1 MIGAPTRPHLD
12 RGRRLGAD
20 TFYITYLHGELRR
33 RARQALLVALGLA
46 IGVGLVLT
54 VTAAAAGV
62 SQAQSAVLHSL
73 YGIGTDVTITMAP
86 EPASSFNNS
95 NGGAFSPGAQPVSVD
110 WLRPVPGLGV
120 LDASSVARVSHVR
133 GVAAAAG
140 GLTLTDTK
148 LVVPSQ
154 SQLGPNGEPPQGLSV
169 TSANV
174 DGVDLSHLGL
184 GPIASATVT
193 SGRALTAAD
202 ANSNV
207 ALIDSGYAAAN
218 RLAVGST
225 ITIAGTDFVV
235 AGIVRQPQGGG
246 AADVYIPLERAQA
259 LAQQQYKGS
268 TTFAGKVNTIYVAVA
283 NAADIPAVRARISQL
298 LPAATVTSSD
308 SLASAVSGSLA
319 SAARLANDLGRWLS
333 IAVLAAAFGISG
345 LLTMGAVS
353 RRVRE
358 LGTLKALGWS
368 GGRIVAQIM
377 GESLVVGVLGAAL
390 GIALGYG
397 GAALVTAVAPTLS
410 ATVASNPGSAPEQ
423 FVTLSGS
430 GTQHGVLPGA
440 THTVDV
446 HLVASVTAT
455 AIVMAVALA
464 IAGSLI
470 AGSLGAWRA
479 ARLRPARALAE
490 AE

>member
-1 MIGAPTRPHLD
+1 MFLV
-12 RGRRLGAD
+12 
-20 TFYITYLHGELRR
+20 TFIARELRQR
-33 RARQALLVALGLA
+33 PRPALLTAAGIALG
-46 IGVGLVLT
+46 IGVVVT
-54 VTAAAAGV
+54 VTAASTGV
-62 SQAQSAVLHSL
+62 ANAQSAVLHSL
-73 YGIGTDVTITMAP
+73 YGIGTDITVTSARP
-86 EPASSFNNS
+86 PASTTPAPL
-95 NGGAFSPGAQPVSVD
+95 GGGPADPRGDILLAGTLEP
-110 WLRPVPGLGV
+110 
-120 LDASSVARVSHVR
+120 LDASLVTSIARQR
-133 GVAAAAG
+133 GVASAAG
-140 GLTLTDTK
+140 GLTLTD
-148 LVVPSQ
+148 LRPSP
-154 SQLGPNGEPPQGLSV
+154 GGGLPAMV
-169 TSANV
+169 RL

-390 GIALGYG
+390 GVALGYG
-397 GAALVTAVAPTLS
+397 GAGLVTAVAPTLS
-410 ATVASNPGSAPEQ
+410 ATVASNPGSAPAQ
-423 FVTLSGS
+423 YVTLNGS
-430 GTQHGVLPGA
+430 GTHHGVLPGA
-440 THTVDV
+440 IHTVDV
-446 HLVASVTAT
+446 HLVAGVTAT
-455 AIVMAVALA
+455 A
-464 IAGSLI
+464 
-470 AGSLGAWRA
+470 
-479 ARLRPARALAE
+479 
-490 AE
+490 

>member
-1 MIGAPTRPHLD
+1 MTGRPTRPHQVH
-12 RGRRLGAD
+12 RFRTGAD
-20 TFYITYLHGELRR
+20 TFYLTYLRGELAR
-33 RARQALLVALGLA
+33 RARQALLVTLGLA
-46 IGVGLVLT
+46 IGVGLVVT

-62 SQAQSAVLHSL
+62 SDAQGAVLHSL

-86 EPASSFNNS
+86 APAPSFNNN
-95 NGGAFSPGAQPVSVD
+95 NGGAFTPGAQALSVD

-120 LDASSVARVSHVR
+120 LDASSVAQVSDVV

-154 SQLGPNGEPPQGLSV
+154 SQLGPNGEPPKGLSP
-169 TSANV
+169 TSFNV

-184 GPIASATVT
+184 GPIASTTVS

-202 ANSNV
+202 SNSNL

-218 RLAVGST
+218 RLTVGST
-225 ITIAGTDFVV
+225 ITIAGADFVV

-268 TTFAGKVNTIYVAVA
+268 TTFAGKVNTIYVAAA
-283 NAADIPAVRARISQL
+283 NAADIPAVRAGISRL

-319 SAARLANDLGRWLS
+319 SAARLANDLGKWLS

-358 LGTLKALGWS
+358 LGTLKALGWG

-377 GESLVVGVLGAAL
+377 GESLVVGLLGAAL
-390 GIALGYG
+390 GVALGYG
-397 GAALVTAVAPTLS
+397 GAALVTALAPTLS
-410 ATVASNPGSAPEQ
+410 ATVASNPGSPD
-423 FVTLSGS
+423 TI
-430 GTQHGVLPGA
+430 
-440 THTVDV
+440 DV
-446 HLVASVTAT
+446 HLVAPVTAT
-455 AIVMAVALA
+455 TVLLAIVLAL
-464 IAGSLI
+464 AGSLI
-470 AGSLGAWRA
+470 AGSFGAWRA
-479 ARLRPARALAE
+479 VRLRPAAAVARVT
-490 AE
+490 

>member
-1 MIGAPTRPHLD
+1 MFLV
-12 RGRRLGAD
+12 
-20 TFYITYLHGELRR
+20 TFIARELRR
-33 RARQALLVALGLA
+33 RPRPALLTAAGIALG
-46 IGVGLVLT
+46 IGVVET
-54 VTAAAAGV
+54 VTAASTGV
-62 SQAQSAVLHSL
+62 ANAQSAVLHSL
-73 YGIGTDVTITMAP
+73 YGIGTDVTVTSARPPESATPAP
-86 EPASSFNNS
+86 LRGGPTGRDDVLLAGTLEPLD
-95 NGGAFSPGAQPVSVD
+95 VSLVTTI
-110 WLRPVPGLGV
+110 
-120 LDASSVARVSHVR
+120 ARQH
-133 GVAAAAG
+133 GVASAAG
-140 GLTLTDTK
+140 GLTLTD
-148 LVVPSQ
+148 LRPSPGG
-154 SQLGPNGEPPQGLSV
+154 SLPAMVRL
-169 TSANV
+169 

-202 ANSNV
+202 ANSNM
-207 ALIDSGYAAAN
+207 ALIDAGYAAAN
-218 RLAVGST
+218 RLTVGST

-268 TTFAGKVNTIYVAVA
+268 TTFAGKVNTIYVAAA

-410 ATVASNPGSAPEQ
+410 ATVATNPDSP
-423 FVTLSGS
+423 
-430 GTQHGVLPGA
+430 
-440 THTVDV
+440 HTVDV
-446 HLVASVTAT
+446 HLVAPVTAT
-455 AIVMAVALA
+455 AVVLA
-464 IAGSLI
+464 IMLALAGSLI
-470 AGSLGAWRA
+470 AGSFGAWQA
-479 ARLRPARALAE
+479 IRLRPAAAVARIA
-490 AE
+490 

>member
-1 MIGAPTRPHLD
+1 MTSMPTRPHLIH
-12 RGRRLGAD
+12 GLRLGAD
-20 TFYITYLHGELRR
+20 TFYLTYLRGELIR

-46 IGVGLVLT
+46 IGVGLVVT

-62 SQAQSAVLHSL
+62 SDAQGAVLHSL
-73 YGIGTDVTITMAP
+73 YGIGTDVTVTMAP
-86 EPASSFNNS
+86 APAPGFNN
-95 NGGAFSPGAQPVSVD
+95 NNGAFTPGAEPLSVD

-120 LDASSVARVSHVR
+120 LDATDVARVSHVR

-154 SQLGPNGEPPQGLSV
+154 SQLGPNGEPPGGLSP
-169 TSANV
+169 TSFNV

-184 GPIASATVT
+184 GPIASTTVT

-218 RLAVGST
+218 RLTVGST
-225 ITIAGTDFVV
+225 ITIAGADFVV

-268 TTFAGKVNTIYVAVA
+268 TTFAGKVNTIYVAAA
-283 NAADIPAVRARISQL
+283 NAADIPAVRARISRL

-319 SAARLANDLGRWLS
+319 SAARLANDLGKWLS

-377 GESLVVGVLGAAL
+377 GESLVVGLLGAAL
-390 GIALGYG
+390 GVALGYG

-410 ATVASNPGSAPEQ
+410 ATVASNPDSP
-423 FVTLSGS
+423 
-430 GTQHGVLPGA
+430 
-440 THTVDV
+440 HTVDV
-446 HLVASVTAT
+446 HLVAPVTAT
-455 AIVMAVALA
+455 AVALA
-464 IAGSLI
+464 LVLALAGSLI
-470 AGSLGAWRA
+470 AGSFGAWRA
-479 ARLRPARALAE
+479 VRLRPAAAVARVE
-490 AE
+490 